1 MPREGAMREIKYAEA
16 LREALFEEMRR
27 DGNVFVYGEDV
38 ELGYAFTVCKGLI
51 DEFGQERVFDTP
63 ICEQTIAGIA
73 VGSSMMGLRPV
84 PEIQFCDLLPLAMD
98 QICNQAAKLRYMSGG
113 QTSFPLVIRSPA
125 GKWGRFAAQ
134 HSQTLDAWFMN
145 VPGLKVAVPATPYDA
160 KGLLKTAIR
169 DDNPVLFIERKLL
182 YMIPGP
188 VPEEEYLVPFGEARI
203 HREGKDLTIVAIGRM
218 VSVALEASEV
228 LEKEGIDATILDP
241 RTLVPLDRNAILES
255 VRQTHRAVIV
265 EEGPKTGG
273 VGGEI
278 SALIAEEI
286 LDYLDA
292 PIRRVASLDTPVPFN
307 GILED
312 LVFPNAQKIVE
323 TARDL
328 MAY

>member
-1 MPREGAMREIKYAEA
+1 MREIRYAAA

-27 DGNVFVYGEDV
+27 DERVFVYGEDV

-51 DEFGQERVFDTP
+51 DEFGRERVFDTP
-63 ICEQTIAGIA
+63 ICEQTIVGVA
-73 VGSSMMGLRPV
+73 VGAAMMGMRPV
-84 PEIQFCDLLPLAMD
+84 PEIQFCDLLHLCMD

-113 QTSFPLVIRSPA
+113 QVSFPLVVRAPG

-134 HSQTLDAWFMN
+134 HSQTLDSWFMN

-182 YMIPGP
+182 YQVSGP
-188 VPEEEYLVPFGEARI
+188 VPEDEYLVPFGEAKI
-203 HREGKDLTIVAIGRM
+203 HREGGDLTLVAIGRM
-218 VSVALEASEV
+218 VSVTLEASDV
-228 LEKEGIDATILDP
+228 LEKEGIHPTVLDP
-241 RTLVPLDRNAILES
+241 RTLVPLDRKAILDS
-255 VRQTHRAVIV
+255 VRRTHRAVIV

-278 SALIAEEI
+278 AALIAEEA
-286 LDYLDA
+286 LDDLDA
-292 PIRRVASLDTPVPFN
+292 PIRRVAALDTPVPFS

-312 LVFPNAQKIVE
+312 SVFPDAQRVAE
-323 TARDL
+323 TVRDL
-328 MAY
+328 LAL

>member
-1 MPREGAMREIKYAEA
+1 MREIKYAEA

-27 DGNVFVYGEDV
+27 DERVFVYGEDV

-51 DEFGQERVFDTP
+51 DEFGRERVFDTP
-63 ICEQTIAGIA
+63 ICEQTIVGVA
-73 VGSSMMGLRPV
+73 VGAAMMGMRPV
-84 PEIQFCDLLPLAMD
+84 PEIQFCDLLPMCMD

-113 QTSFPLVIRSPA
+113 QVSFPLVVRAPG

-134 HSQTLDAWFMN
+134 HSQTLDAWFLN

-182 YMIPGP
+182 YQVTGP
-188 VPEEEYLVPFGEARI
+188 VPEDEYLVPFGDAKI
-203 HREGKDLTIVAIGRM
+203 HREGRDLTLVAIGRM
-218 VSVALEASEV
+218 VTVALEASEL
-228 LEKEGIDATILDP
+228 LEQEGIHATVLDP
-241 RTLVPLDRNAILES
+241 RTLVPLDRKAILDS

-278 SALIAEEI
+278 AALIAEEA
-286 LDYLDA
+286 LDDMDA
-292 PIRRVASLDTPVPFN
+292 PIRRVAALDTPIPFN
-307 GILED
+307 GVLED
-312 LVFPNAQKIVE
+312 HVFPDVQRVVE
-323 TARDL
+323 TVRDL
-328 MAY
+328 LAF